1 LGENKA
7 VKKIN
12 LKTIIRNA
20 LGFLNFSTMIKFTLW
35 WLWFRRD
42 RVFFI
47 FEGREYTYR
56 EVYQQSQRYAHF
68 FLSIRKKLVDSG
80 RLDKNKRLSFGVYM
94 DNNPEFLFAS
104 FGAGLSNSI
113 LFAINSGFRGET
125 LAKVMDQA
133 EIALLIINESTL
145 KEVQETISAVRVIGP
160 ENVYFVGD
168 PKSVPSSG
176 FQSLERALAEA
187 TRYEISEDYRVRV
200 DNFSPVIVIYTSGTS
215 GMPKG
220 VPCTHIKMFG
230 AGFVVQSAVHL
241 NKKDRGYISMPLFHS
256 NAWYIGILP
265 QMIVG
270 GSFVLK
276 RRFSASAFEEDML
289 QYGITF
295 LNYVGQPLH
304 YILDALERKYGSGE
318 AIEAALAKH
327 PRNKFRK
334 AYGNGATVNDR
345 VKLKRYLGMDHIYEI
360 YGSTEAVIT
369 TANRPGDPIDSVG
382 RVDSSIRI
390 LNEEDQECAPGIVDA
405 SGALTNYD
413 KAVGEICRKIGDNNL
428 RFEGYFGNANATN
441 QKFRNGWYHS
451 GDLGHIRIVNG
462 KRYMFFNGRT
472 DDWIRKDGENF
483 SAESVL
489 DYAQKVPCVDCAI
502 AYGAPCEVA
511 DEKVMITVQLKD
523 GETFHPD
530 DVYAWFI
537 RQQKEGGMDPK
548 WMPDYIRVI
557 DKFTVTDTQKIIVRP
572 FKREHFNIENN
583 PGMKIYFRQ
592 RGDNTYRLLNADE
605 FHKIKNDFMANGR
618 ENLLCSG

>member
-1 LGENKA
+1 MKH
-7 VKKIN
+7 IN
-12 LKTIIRNA
+12 LKTIIRKG
-20 LGFLNFSTMIKFTLW
+20 LGFVNFSTMIKLTLR
-35 WLWFRRD
+35 WLWFRRN

-56 EVYQQSQRYAHF
+56 EVYQQSLRYARF
-68 FLSIRKKLVDSG
+68 FLSVRKKMVDGGTLS
-80 RLDKNKRLSFGVYM
+80 KTQRLSFGVYM
-94 DNNPEFLFAS
+94 DNTPEFLFAS

-133 EIALLIINESTL
+133 GISFLIINDSTL
-145 KEVQETISAVRVIGP
+145 KEVDGVIENVQVIGP
-160 ENVYFVGD
+160 ENVYVAGEKNAFQS
-168 PKSVPSSG
+168 KG
-176 FQSLERALAEA
+176 FQSLEQVVEEA
-187 TRYEISEDYRVRV
+187 AHGRVPERYRVKV

-215 GMPKG
+215 GLPKG
-220 VPCTHIKMFG
+220 VPCTHIKLVG

-289 QYGITF
+289 AHGVTF

-304 YILDALERKYGSGE
+304 YIIDALERKYGSGE
-318 AIEAALAKH
+318 AVEAALAKH
-327 PRNKFRK
+327 PHNKFLS

-345 VKLKRYLGMDHIYEI
+345 IKLKRYLGMEHIYEI

-369 TANRPGDPIDSVG
+369 TANKPGDPVDSIG
-382 RVDSSIRI
+382 RVDASIRI
-390 LNEEDQECAPGIVDA
+390 LNEEGRECVPGVVDA
-405 SGALTNYD
+405 SGMLTNYD
-413 KAVGEICRKIGDNNL
+413 KAVGEICRKVGENNL
-428 RFEGYFGNANATN
+428 RFEGYFGNAGATS
-441 QKFRNGWYHS
+441 QKFRDGWYHS
-451 GDLGHIRIVNG
+451 GDLGHVRIVNG

-483 SAESVL
+483 SAENVL
-489 DYAQKVPCVDCAI
+489 NFAQNVPCVDCAI

-523 GETFHPD
+523 GVAFDPD
-530 DVYAWFI
+530 KVCAWFI
-537 RQQKEGGMDPK
+537 KQQKECGMDPK

-557 DKFTVTDTQKIIVRP
+557 EKFPVTDTQKIMVRP
-572 FKREHFNIENN
+572 FKREHFDLEGN
-583 PGMKIYFRQ
+583 PGMQIYYRR
-592 RGDNTYRLLNADE
+592 RGDDTYRRLTLDE
-605 FHKIKNDFMANGR
+605 FGQIKEAFKVNGR
-618 ENLLCSG
+618 ETILAAR

>member
-1 LGENKA
+1 M
-7 VKKIN
+7 N
-12 LKTIIRNA
+12 LKNIIRTVF
-20 LGFLNFSTMIKFTLW
+20 GFLNFSTMIKFTLW

-56 EVYQQSQRYAHF
+56 EVYQQSLRYAHF

-133 EIALLIINESTL
+133 EISLLIINESTL
-145 KEVQETISAVRVIGP
+145 KEVQDTIGVVRVLGP
-160 ENVYFVGD
+160 ENVYYVGD
-168 PKSVPSSG
+168 TKSVPSNG
-176 FQSLERALAEA
+176 FQSLDAAVAEA
-187 TRYEISEDYRVRV
+187 SRHEISKDYRVRI

-241 NKKDRGYISMPLFHS
+241 NRNDRGYISMPLFHS

-289 QYGITF
+289 KYGVTF

-304 YILDALERKYGSGE
+304 YIIDALERKYGSGE

-345 VKLKRYLGMDHIYEI
+345 VKLKRYLGMEHIYEI

-390 LNEEDQECAPGIVDA
+390 LNEEGKECAPGIVDA

-428 RFEGYFGNANATN
+428 RFEGYFGNAKATN
-441 QKFRNGWYHS
+441 QKFATAGIIPGFGPHQDDQRQALY
-451 GDLGHIRIVNG
+451 V
-462 KRYMFFNGRT
+462 FNGRT
-472 DDWIRKDGENF
+472 DDWIRKDGRKFF
-483 SAESVL
+483 SGKRAGLRSESSL
-489 DYAQKVPCVDCAI
+489 RGLRHCLRRA
-502 AYGAPCEVA
+502 
-511 DEKVMITVQLKD
+511 L
-523 GETFHPD
+523 
-530 DVYAWFI
+530 
-537 RQQKEGGMDPK
+537 RGG
-548 WMPDYIRVI
+548 R
-557 DKFTVTDTQKIIVRP
+557 
-572 FKREHFNIENN
+572 
-583 PGMKIYFRQ
+583 
-592 RGDNTYRLLNADE
+592 
-605 FHKIKNDFMANGR
+605 
-618 ENLLCSG
+618 

>member
-1 LGENKA
+1 MKQ
-7 VKKIN
+7 IN
-12 LKTIIRNA
+12 LKTIIRKV
-20 LGFLNFSTMIKFTLW
+20 LGFVNFSTMIKLTLW
-35 WLWFRRD
+35 WLWFRRN

-68 FLSIRKKLVDSG
+68 FLNVRKKLVDSG

-94 DNNPEFLFAS
+94 DNNPEFFFAS

-113 LFAINSGFRGET
+113 LFAINSGFRGDT

-133 EIALLIINESTL
+133 GIAFLIINDSTL
-145 KEVQETISAVRVIGP
+145 KEVEDVIKNAQVIGP
-160 ENVYFVGD
+160 ENVYFIGD
-168 PKSVPSSG
+168 KKS
-176 FQSLERALAEA
+176 FQSTGFRSLEDAVEETERVIVP
-187 TRYEISEDYRVRV
+187 RSYRVKI

-215 GMPKG
+215 GLPKG
-220 VPCTHIKMFG
+220 VPCTHIKLVG

-241 NKKDRGYISMPLFHS
+241 NKHDRGYISMPLFHS

-289 QYGITF
+289 AYGVTF

-304 YILDALERKYGSGE
+304 YIIDALERKYGSGE
-318 AIEAALAKH
+318 AIESALAKH
-327 PRNKFRK
+327 PRNKFRS

-345 VKLKRYLGMDHIYEI
+345 IKLKRYLGMDHIYEI

-382 RVDSSIRI
+382 RVDSSIHI
-390 LNEEDQECAPGIVDA
+390 LDEEGRECVPGITDS

-413 KAVGEICRKIGDNNL
+413 KSVGEICRKVGDNNL
-428 RFEGYFGNANATN
+428 RFEGYFGKEGAAS

-451 GDLGHIRIVNG
+451 GDLGHVRIVNG

-483 SAESVL
+483 SAENVL
-489 DYAQKVPCVDCAI
+489 LYAQNIPTVDCAI

-511 DEKVMITVQLKD
+511 DEKVMITVQLKAGIAFD
-523 GETFHPD
+523 PD
-530 DVYAWFI
+530 KVYAWFI
-537 RQQKEGGMDPK
+537 KQQKEGGMDPK

-557 DKFTVTDTQKIIVRP
+557 ESFPVSNTQKIMVRP
-572 FKREHFNIENN
+572 FKREHFDLEGNF
-583 PGMKIYFRQ
+583 GMQIYYRR
-592 RGDNTYRLLNADE
+592 RGDDTYRRLTLDE
-605 FHKIKNDFMANGR
+605 FGKIKEAFRLNGR
-618 ENLLCSG
+618 ETILTAR

>member
-1 LGENKA
+1 
-7 VKKIN
+7 
-12 LKTIIRNA
+12 
-20 LGFLNFSTMIKFTLW
+20 
-35 WLWFRRD
+35 
-42 RVFFI
+42 VFFI

-56 EVYQQSQRYAHF
+56 EVYQQSRRYARF
-68 FLSIRKKLVDSG
+68 FLSVRKKLVDNG
-80 RLDKNKRLSFGVYM
+80 KMDKNKRLSFGVYM
-94 DNNPEFLFAS
+94 DNTPEFLFAS

-133 EIALLIINESTL
+133 QIAFLIINESTL
-145 KEVQETISAVRVIGP
+145 KEVGDIIKNVQVISP
-160 ENVYFVGD
+160 ENVYAIGD
-168 PKSVPSSG
+168 KKSFQSKG
-176 FQSLERALAEA
+176 FQSLEDAVEEA
-187 TRYEISEDYRVRV
+187 QRVTVSGSYLVKV

-220 VPCTHIKMFG
+220 VPCTHIKMVG

-241 NKKDRGYISMPLFHS
+241 NKNDRGYISMPLFHS

-289 QYGITF
+289 VHGVTF

-304 YILDALERKYGSGE
+304 YIIDSLERKYGSGE

-327 PRNKFRK
+327 PRNKFRS

-345 VKLKRYLGMDHIYEI
+345 IKLKRYLGMGHIYEI

-390 LNEEDQECAPGIVDA
+390 LDEEGRECVPGITDA

-413 KAVGEICRKIGDNNL
+413 KAVGEICRKVGENNL
-428 RFEGYFGNANATN
+428 RFEGYFGNTGATS
-441 QKFRNGWYHS
+441 QKFRDGWYHS

-483 SAESVL
+483 SAEDVL
-489 DYAQKVPCVDCAI
+489 AYAQNIPAVDCAI
-502 AYGAPCEVA
+502 AYGAPCEVS

-523 GETFHPD
+523 GVAFEPD
-530 DVYAWFI
+530 KVYAWFI
-537 RQQKEGGMDPK
+537 KQQEEGGMDPK
-548 WMPDYIRVI
+548 WMPDYIRI
-557 DKFTVTDTQKIIVRP
+557 IKSFPVTDTQKIMVRP
-572 FKREHFNIENN
+572 FKRENFNLEGN
-583 PGMKIYFRQ
+583 PGMQIYFRQ
-592 RGDNTYRLLNADE
+592 RGNNTYRQLTLDE
-605 FHKIKNDFMANGR
+605 FGKIKEAFRLNGR
-618 ENLLCSG
+618 ETILQV

>member
-1 LGENKA
+1 M
-7 VKKIN
+7 N
-12 LKTIIRNA
+12 LKNIIRTVF
-20 LGFLNFSTMIKFTLW
+20 GFLNFSTMIKFTLW

-56 EVYQQSQRYAHF
+56 EVYQQSLRYAHF

-133 EIALLIINESTL
+133 EISLLIINESTL
-145 KEVQETISAVRVIGP
+145 KEVQDTIGVVRVLGP
-160 ENVYFVGD
+160 ENVYYVGD
-168 PKSVPSSG
+168 TKSVPSNG
-176 FQSLERALAEA
+176 FQSLDAAVAEA
-187 TRYEISEDYRVRV
+187 SRHEISKDYRVRI

-241 NKKDRGYISMPLFHS
+241 NRNDRGYISMPLFHS

-289 QYGITF
+289 KYGVTF

-304 YILDALERKYGSGE
+304 YIIDALERKYGSGE

-345 VKLKRYLGMDHIYEI
+345 VKLKRYLGMEHIYEI

-390 LNEEDQECAPGIVDA
+390 LNEEGKECAPGIVDA

-428 RFEGYFGNANATN
+428 RFEGYFGNAKATN

-451 GDLGHIRIVNG
+451 GDLGHIRMING

-483 SAESVL
+483 SAENVL

-523 GETFHPD
+523 GETFNPD

-548 WMPDYIRVI
+548 WMPDYIRII

-572 FKREHFNIENN
+572 FKREHFNIENT

-605 FHKIKNDFMANGR
+605 FNKIKNNFIANGR
-618 ENLLCSG
+618 ETLLCSG